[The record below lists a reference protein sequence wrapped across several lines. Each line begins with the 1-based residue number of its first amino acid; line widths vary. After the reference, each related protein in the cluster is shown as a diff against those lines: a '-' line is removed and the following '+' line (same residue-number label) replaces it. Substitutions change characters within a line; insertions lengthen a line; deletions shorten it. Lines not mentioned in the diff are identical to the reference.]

1 MLFRSGKTSWG
12 LSHRAL
18 GDNTN
23 VLATLFET
31 NNPAQG
37 MMRDKLTTDLLLGG
51 KSENYREI
59 TEKGL
64 LSSGEVP
71 VEGNSIEQRMGY
83 HMVAARELA
92 VAFGEM
98 NPDRPITIT
107 GMPRYEAI
115 QEKGLGGILKSIN

>member
-1 MLFRSGKTSWG
+1 MLRRYK
-12 LSHRAL
+12 R
-18 GDNTN
+18 
-23 VLATLFET
+23 
-31 NNPAQG
+31 
-37 MMRDKLTTDLLLGG
+37 TTDLLLGG

-98 NPDRPITIT
+98 NPDRPITII
-107 GMPRYEAI
+107 GMPSYEEI